1 MGRSL
6 GLRRGPG
13 RAGAAGEAGALPAW
27 LPAGAGAL
35 REPAAQAMLRA
46 MRQVPVRL
54 AGGGEAR
61 ASFVGPAGPADAGA
75 AALPVMLL
83 HGFDSNCLEY
93 RRLLPLLQEVTP
105 TFAVDVLGWGFSG
118 SAAGDYGP
126 AAKRDFLYSFW
137 RQHVGA
143 PVVLAGSSL
152 GGAAAIDLAV
162 HHPDMVAKL
171 VLIDAQGYIE
181 GAGPMAGAPDFLAR
195 LGIRI
200 LKTDWLRQQANKL
213 SYFDKER

>member
-1 MGRSL
+1 M
-6 GLRRGPG
+6 
-13 RAGAAGEAGALPAW
+13 
-27 LPAGAGAL
+27 
-35 REPAAQAMLRA
+35 
-46 MRQVPVRL
+46 
-54 AGGGEAR
+54 
-61 ASFVGPAGPADAGA
+61 
-75 AALPVMLL
+75 
-83 HGFDSNCLEY
+83 
-93 RRLLPLLQEVTP
+93 
-105 TFAVDVLGWGFSG
+105 
-118 SAAGDYGP
+118 
-126 AAKRDFLYSFW
+126 
-137 RQHVGA
+137 GA

-213 SYFDKER
+213 SYCDKER